1 MLLIS
6 KAYSVKMMI
15 SQWRLSKYKKK
26 VIQNPKDASAHA
38 RLGNRYAAQKR
49 WIEAI
54 ASYHT
59 SMALGSTD
67 KATFLSLIKAYLGFG
82 QTEIAKAL
90 LEKNRTRF
98 GSPFTKEADAILLKL
113 KKHKLFPMTNFN
125 HNRYFRLKTIAD
137 HINKLYNRP
146 EISVLD
152 IGGGDGALSLF
163 LPDSHYVLAEPT
175 VNGLSI
181 DAFPEKSFDVVVAC
195 HVLEH
200 IPVPERN
207 RFLEGLVLRAKDYV
221 ILLNP
226 FFQPD
231 GFVEER
237 LKLIIKLTNS
247 AWAKEH
253 LDCTLPNIKD
263 MEDFASSNNYKLRVF
278 PNGSLSTT
286 LAFLFLDHY
295 AALAGRKKE
304 LDEINNFYNTFL
316 FDKLN
321 DAQLPT
327 GYLVELSMHST
338 DIEDAQQAKS
348 RIAAG

>member
-6 KAYSVKMMI
+6 KAYYVKMMI
-15 SQWRLSKYKKK
+15 SQWRLSKYKKQ
-26 VIQNPKDASAHA
+26 VMQNPKDASAHA

-54 ASYHT
+54 ASYRT

-67 KATFLSLIKAYLGFG
+67 MAIFLSLIKAYLGLG

-98 GSPFTKEADAILLKL
+98 GSPFTEEADAILLKL
-113 KKHKLFPMTNFN
+113 KKHKLFLMTNFN

-137 HINKLYNRP
+137 HISKLYNRP
-146 EISVLD
+146 EMSVLD

-163 LPDSHYVLAEPT
+163 LPDSRYVLAEPT

-207 RFLEGLVLRAKDYV
+207 RFLDGLVLMAKDYV

-226 FFQPD
+226 FFHPD
-231 GFVEER
+231 SFVEER

-253 LDCTLPNIKD
+253 LDCNLPNIKNI
-263 MEDFASSNNYKLRVF
+263 ENFASSNNYKLRVF

-286 LAFLFLDHY
+286 LAFVFLDHY

-304 LDEINNFYNTFL
+304 MDEINNFYNTL
-316 FDKLN
+316 LHNKLTN
-321 DAQLPT
+321 HSLPT
-327 GYLVELSMHST
+327 AYLAEIGL
-338 DIEDAQQAKS
+338 KS
-348 RIAAG
+348 YDHIID

>member
-1 MLLIS
+1 MWVTS
-6 KAYSVKMMI
+6 KAYYLKIMI

-54 ASYHT
+54 ASYRT

-67 KATFLSLIKAYLGFG
+67 TSAFFSLIKAYARIG
-82 QTEIAKAL
+82 QTGIARILLKKNKAGL
-90 LEKNRTRF
+90 GTSFAEEAEK
-98 GSPFTKEADAILLKL
+98 ILLKL
-113 KKHKLFPMTNFN
+113 KKRKPFPMTNFN
-125 HNRYFRLKTIAD
+125 HNRYFRLKTISN
-137 HINKLYNRP
+137 HISNLHLAP
-146 EISVLD
+146 GVSILD
-152 IGGGDGALSLF
+152 VGGGDGALSLF
-163 LPDSHYVLAEPT
+163 LPDSRYVLAEPT

-207 RFLEGLVLRAKDYV
+207 RFLDGLVLRAKDYV

-237 LKLIIKLTNS
+237 LKLIIELTNS

-253 LDCTLPNIKD
+253 LDCKLPNIKE

-286 LAFLFLDHY
+286 LAFVFLDHY
-295 AALAGRKKE
+295 ANLAGRKKDLE
-304 LDEINNFYNTFL
+304 KINDFYNTL
-316 FDKLN
+316 LHDKLTN
-321 DAQLPT
+321 PFFPT
-327 GYLVELSMHST
+327 GYLAEIGLSAT
-338 DIEDAQQAKS
+338 KKL
-348 RIAAG
+348 